1 MVLVN
6 GGSASASEIVAGALQ
21 DHKRAVILGTKTFG
35 KGSVQ
40 TVMPL
45 TNDTAVKMTT
55 ARYYTPSG
63 RSIQAEGIVPD
74 ITVATVK
81 ISNGDDNNFTLLREQ
96 DLTKHLDNPNT
107 ATEKPVTEEATA
119 TDDADADEDT
129 TPLAVKDYALSEALN
144 LLKGINILNPRP

>member
-1 MVLVN
+1 
-6 GGSASASEIVAGALQ
+6 
-21 DHKRAVILGTKTFG
+21 LGTKTFG

-74 ITVATVK
+74 IEVGGLRV
-81 ISNGDDNNFTLLREQ
+81 SEVENSEFTPLREK
-96 DLTKHLDNPNT
+96 DLSKHLENGNADRENT
-107 ATEKPVTEEATA
+107 ESSEQVDKEKS
-119 TDDADADEDT
+119 
-129 TPLAVKDYALSEALN
+129 LALSDYSLSEALN
-144 LLKGINILNPRP
+144 LLKGINILSTKP